1 MMALLLQIGPWLA
14 GLVGIVAGIFMRQ
27 QAQATKAKAAQEVA
41 ETKQKVA
48 EQSAAAA
55 QAGTD
60 SAKERIHVENEIA
73 AGPSGDATQRLRDRW
88 SAD

>member
-14 GLVGIVAGIFMRQ
+14 GLVGIVAGLFMRQ
-27 QAQATKAKAAQEVA
+27 QAKAAQEVA

-55 QAGTD
+55 QAGAD
-60 SAKERIHVENEIA
+60 SAKERNHVENEIA
-73 AGPSGDATQRLRDRW
+73 ARPSGDAAQRLRDRW

>member
-27 QAQATKAKAAQEVA
+27 QAKATKAQAAQEVA

-55 QAGTD
+55 QAGAD

-73 AGPSGDATQRLRDRW
+73 ARPSGDAAQRLRDRW